1 MKIIRNP
8 KNIILIILAL
18 TSAVLCI
25 IMPEKLIMREGTE
38 SVGIAM
44 DVPEEYYPTSSYYEV
59 LKESSGRLTDYQKLQ
74 LITGKWESELS
85 EVDKDYY
92 EATGYHM
99 ESEAKNSIFNL
110 FKIGAYPAYIDS
122 SYNQWFNWKCTYMQ
136 ALDLNFRSYAG
147 FFWKTVFTHYESKET
162 LTVYM
167 TPEGRPI
174 KMLYKSGNEESSGA
188 DAEKTKPIGEI
199 IHTEKFDDTK
209 FKELA
214 YLMFGAFVID
224 GSDYNYDSYQTVV
237 VLEEYDGIKSQD
249 QIIIDT
255 NKDGSE
261 PVTEV
266 YFNGDSSEDSSD
278 AIIKVRI
285 GMVKTVE
292 ITDVRTTS
300 ENEKKELIGFLSQ
313 DKLTDGNANDD
324 FENKVSPWYS
334 DIKAECLNERIITVA
349 ESTGTSTEQSENE
362 YFIYTYQEDDR
373 YMVGIVPVE

>member
-1 MKIIRNP
+1 
-8 KNIILIILAL
+8 
-18 TSAVLCI
+18 
-25 IMPEKLIMREGTE
+25 
-38 SVGIAM
+38 
-44 DVPEEYYPTSSYYEV
+44 
-59 LKESSGRLTDYQKLQ
+59 
-74 LITGKWESELS
+74 
-85 EVDKDYY
+85 
-92 EATGYHM
+92 
-99 ESEAKNSIFNL
+99 
-110 FKIGAYPAYIDS
+110 
-122 SYNQWFNWKCTYMQ
+122 
-136 ALDLNFRSYAG
+136 
-147 FFWKTVFTHYESKET
+147 
-162 LTVYM
+162 
-167 TPEGRPI
+167 
-174 KMLYKSGNEESSGA
+174 
-188 DAEKTKPIGEI
+188 
-199 IHTEKFDDTK
+199 
-209 FKELA
+209 
-214 YLMFGAFVID
+214 MFGAFVID

-266 YFNGDSSEDSSD
+266 YFNGDSSEDSPD